1 MADRPAR
8 KRVVTIV
15 RMKLRNL
22 ALVLIGAACLAM
34 SASGQIIPGPFA
46 TIFSDSVT
54 TFNGAPVPVGS
65 LIQAFDPQG
74 VICGQDTVR
83 ISGLYGFMP
92 VYGDDPTTPSRDEG
106 CVNGDLI
113 SFRINGRPAT
123 VTAGDPTYTAG
134 GIVPVFKRAALAAT
148 GNIAM
153 SFTDLP
159 GPATDRP
166 GDTFRFYFRVRNDGD
181 VIDFYGVDVE
191 SFLGWNVTPYS
202 GTDYIVPG
210 ARTWLYFDVEVPIW
224 PGDLPDSLTFTVYSR
239 IDPTVKITSWVHLF
253 ASITDVD
260 DGDGSGL
267 PGSFVLGQN
276 YPNPFNPSTTIEFE
290 LPRASE
296 VQFEVFDVLGRS
308 VEQRNLGQLQAGGH
322 RIEFEAPD
330 LPSGVYLYRVSTA
343 QGSKTH
349 KMVLLK

>member
-1 MADRPAR
+1 
-8 KRVVTIV
+8 
-15 RMKLRNL
+15 MKLRILPGALLGVLTL
-22 ALVLIGAACLAM
+22 ALTSWA
-34 SASGQIIPGPFA
+34 QIVPTPFA
-46 TIFSDSVT
+46 TFFADSTGT
-54 TFNGAPVPVGS
+54 TFNGQPVPVGS
-65 LIQAFDPQG
+65 LVQAFDPQG
-74 VICGQDTVR
+74 VLCGEDTVR
-83 ISGLYGFMP
+83 AAGEFGYMP
-92 VYGDDPTTPSRDEG
+92 VYGDDPTTPTRDEG
-106 CVNGDLI
+106 CVNGDVVT
-113 SFRINGRPAT
+113 FRINGRPAT
-123 VTAGDPTYTAG
+123 VTTGTASASFTG
-134 GIVPVFKRAALAAT
+134 GFPPALKRVSLAAA
-148 GNIAM
+148 GNVAL

-181 VIDFYGVDVE
+181 LVDFYGVNVE
-191 SFLGWNVTPYS
+191 SFRGWNVTPYS

-239 IDPTVKITSWVHLF
+239 VDPSVAVTSWVYLY
-253 ASITDVD
+253 ASITDVN
-260 DGDGSGL
+260 DGGGSGL

-290 LPRASE
+290 LPRSSE

-308 VEQRNLGQLQAGGH
+308 VERRDLGQLQAGGH
-322 RIEFEAPD
+322 RIEYEAVD

-343 QGSKTH
+343 HGSKTN